1 MTYKW
6 HDFYIFIKH
15 KIFNF
20 CCSFYDR
27 KIYRKNRNKKKNL
40 IDFKITRNYI
50 LYRIDY
56 NYLYTFLIGIK
67 IGIGI
72 KKLYLI

>member
-1 MTYKW
+1 MIFTYLSNIKYSI
-6 HDFYIFIKH
+6 FVVPFMIEKYIE
-15 KIFNF
+15 KIE
-20 CCSFYDR
+20 
-27 KIYRKNRNKKKNL
+27 IKKKNL